1 MAPYILWVW
10 LLVLIAVVIHP
21 RLAANQVASAPQKKT
36 GPWKFMNTGI
46 IYLNLTTLEVPGIKC
61 KVAMRTQINAT
72 ARTFSQEIGV
82 KSSETWKRER
92 VDYTQIRKNDRLV
105 KAFTSVNKKTNEYT
119 THTFPYVSDDCAV
132 VKKRTNITR
141 GDYSNVCE
149 LWVNYKFLESKPQNA
164 DLCTSNFKT
173 HCKRY
178 NATPYNI
185 EDCQESV
192 GKLIL
197 IG

>member
-105 KAFTSVNKKTNEYT
+105 KAFTSVNKN
-119 THTFPYVSDDCAV
+119 
-132 VKKRTNITR
+132 
-141 GDYSNVCE
+141 YSNVCE